1 MQTNDELSAAN
12 LEKKDKS
19 ESSSNDKSID
29 AAMQENFEEDKQHGT
44 QMVIDQYLKQVSGD
58 KSKSGVRN
66 GKSTESSLMLDLGDK
81 LALGLL
87 KMGAGGGKAKSIL
100 SAAVEYWPKIQQPFA
115 KDPIDDVIERDGRL
129 GKRLSQIALP

>member
-1 MQTNDELSAAN
+1 MQNDDQLSAVDFK
-12 LEKKDKS
+12 KKDKLEGS
-19 ESSSNDKSID
+19 TEDKSID
-29 AAMQENFEEDKQHGT
+29 AAIQENFEEDKQHGT

-58 KSKSGVRN
+58 KSKSGVEN
-66 GKSTESSLMLDLGDK
+66 AKSTESSLMLDLGDK

-129 GKRLSQIALP
+129 GKRLSEISLP

>member
-1 MQTNDELSAAN
+1 MSAAN
-12 LEKKDKS
+12 LKRKEKS
-19 ESSSNDKSID
+19 EVSSEDKSID
-29 AAMQENFEEDKQHGT
+29 AAIQENFEEDKQHGT

-58 KSKSGVRN
+58 KSMSGVQN

-129 GKRLSQIALP
+129 GKRLSQILLP

>member
-44 QMVIDQYLKQVSGD
+44 QMVVDQYLKQVSGD

-115 KDPIDDVIERDGRL
+115 KDPIDDVIQRDGSL
-129 GKRLSQIALP
+129 AKTLSQITLP

>member
-1 MQTNDELSAAN
+1 MSAAN
-12 LEKKDKS
+12 LKKQDQS

-29 AAMQENFEEDKQHGT
+29 AAMQKNFEEDKQHGT

-87 KMGAGGGKAKSIL
+87 KMGAGVGKAKSIL

-129 GKRLSQIALP
+129 GERLSQIALP

>member
-1 MQTNDELSAAN
+1 MSAAN
-12 LEKKDKS
+12 LNKKDKS
-19 ESSSNDKSID
+19 EGSSEDKSID

-129 GKRLSQIALP
+129 GKRLSQISLP

>member
-1 MQTNDELSAAN
+1 MSAAN
-12 LEKKDKS
+12 LKKQDKS
-19 ESSSNDKSID
+19 ESSSNDESID
-29 AAMQENFEEDKQHGT
+29 AAMQKNFEEDKQHGT
-44 QMVIDQYLKQVSGD
+44 QMVVDQYLKQVSGD

>member
-1 MQTNDELSAAN
+1 MQNGDELSAAN
-12 LEKKDKS
+12 SKKKDKS
-19 ESSSNDKSID
+19 ESSSNDKTID
-29 AAMQENFEEDKQHGT
+29 AAMQQNFEEDKKHGT

>member
-29 AAMQENFEEDKQHGT
+29 AAMQENFEEDKKHGT

-58 KSKSGVRN
+58 KSKNGIKN

-115 KDPIDDVIERDGRL
+115 KDPIDDVIERDGHL
-129 GKRLSQIALP
+129 AKGLSQITLP

>member
-1 MQTNDELSAAN
+1 MDFN
-12 LEKKDKS
+12 KKDKS
-19 ESSSNDKSID
+19 EISSNDKTID

-44 QMVIDQYLKQVSGD
+44 QMVVDQYLKQVSGD

-66 GKSTESSLMLDLGDK
+66 GKSTESSLMLHLGDK

-129 GKRLSQIALP
+129 GKRLSQILLP

>member
-1 MQTNDELSAAN
+1 MQNDDQLS
-12 LEKKDKS
+12 EVDFKKKDKS
-19 ESSSNDKSID
+19 ESSNNDKTLD
-29 AAMQENFEEDKQHGT
+29 AAMQENFEEDKKHGT

-87 KMGAGGGKAKSIL
+87 KMGAGGGQAKSIL

-129 GKRLSQIALP
+129 AKRLSRIALQ

>member
-1 MQTNDELSAAN
+1 MQNGDELSAAN
-12 LEKKDKS
+12 SKKKDKS
-19 ESSSNDKSID
+19 ESSSNDKTID
-29 AAMQENFEEDKQHGT
+29 AAMQQNFEEDKKHGT

-129 GKRLSQIALP
+129 GKRLSQILLP

>member
-1 MQTNDELSAAN
+1 MSAAN
-12 LEKKDKS
+12 LNKKYKS
-19 ESSSNDKSID
+19 EGSREDKSID

-115 KDPIDDVIERDGRL
+115 KDPIDDVIQRDGSL
-129 GKRLSQIALP
+129 AKTLSQITLP

>member
-1 MQTNDELSAAN
+1 MSAAN
-12 LEKKDKS
+12 LKKQDQS
-19 ESSSNDKSID
+19 ESSRNDKSID
-29 AAMQENFEEDKQHGT
+29 AAMQKNFEEDKQHGT
-44 QMVIDQYLKQVSGD
+44 QMVVDQYLKQVSGD

>member
-1 MQTNDELSAAN
+1 MQNDDELSAAN
-12 LEKKDKS
+12 LKKQDQS
-19 ESSSNDKSID
+19 ESSSNDKSTD
-29 AAMQENFEEDKQHGT
+29 AAMQKNFEEDKQHGT
-44 QMVIDQYLKQVSGD
+44 QMVVDQYLKQVSGD

>member
-1 MQTNDELSAAN
+1 MSAAN
-12 LEKKDKS
+12 LKKQDQS

-29 AAMQENFEEDKQHGT
+29 AAMQKNFEEDKQHGT
-44 QMVIDQYLKQVSGD
+44 QMVVDQYLKQVSD
-58 KSKSGVRN
+58 DSSKSGVRN

-129 GKRLSQIALP
+129 GKRLSQITLP

>member
-1 MQTNDELSAAN
+1 MDF
-12 LEKKDKS
+12 KKEDKS
-19 ESSSNDKSID
+19 ESSINDKSID
-29 AAMQENFEEDKQHGT
+29 AVIQENFEEDKQHGT

-87 KMGAGGGKAKSIL
+87 KMGAGGGQAKSIL

-129 GKRLSQIALP
+129 AKRLSQITLQ

>member
-1 MQTNDELSAAN
+1 MSAAN
-12 LEKKDKS
+12 LKKKDKS

-29 AAMQENFEEDKQHGT
+29 AAMQENFEEDKKHGT

-58 KSKSGVRN
+58 KTKIGVEN

-115 KDPIDDVIERDGRL
+115 KDPIDDVIERDGSL
-129 GKRLSQIALP
+129 AKTLSQITLP

>member
-1 MQTNDELSAAN
+1 MQNDDELSAVDFK
-12 LEKKDKS
+12 KKDKS
-19 ESSSNDKSID
+19 ESSSNDKTID
-29 AAMQENFEEDKQHGT
+29 AAIQENFEEDKKHGT
-44 QMVIDQYLKQVSGD
+44 QMVIDQYLKQVSGH

-115 KDPIDDVIERDGRL
+115 KDPIDDVIERDGRPA
-129 GKRLSQIALP
+129 KRLSQIALP